1 VETMGAQGK
10 PDENAKEAGA
20 SASTTAAGSGAE
32 KSTRRSSRIQNE
44 MPVVVRGKWK
54 DGTPLAEE
62 AKTKTVSAHGGLIA
76 LAGTLDVGQALQLT
90 NPKNGRQS
98 TCYVRSIKQGA
109 AGMHEVGVQFTTA
122 SPRFWGVD
130 FPPSDWEEAE
140 RELPQARP
148 PGTSRRMIGW
158 LVLALIALSAVGAL
172 VYRVSRGPG
181 VSPSDDQGNTAS
193 QSQPAPQGVAP
204 EDASVIPGIEHFRI
218 AAATDF
224 DPAAVSWL
232 NDSGEQISG
241 MIAGNYSGTGE
252 SRAYVLVGKDKAWR
266 VVIVADG
273 RLRYDAS
280 YLKLALVARVRKE
293 FVRRITWAEFPAP
306 EGDGDG
312 LLIVRDG
319 ATSSSSVVLF
329 LRGDGIASAAPRDYR
344 QVSVGQFPR

>member
-1 VETMGAQGK
+1 MGEQGK
-10 PDENAKEAGA
+10 PDDNVKEAGA

-32 KSTRRSSRIQNE
+32 KSKSTRRSSRIQNE
-44 MPVVVRGKWK
+44 VPVVVRGKWK

-62 AKTKTVSAHGGLIA
+62 AKTLTVSAHGGLIA

-109 AGMHEVGVQFTTA
+109 GGMHEVGVQFTTA

-130 FPPSDWEEAE
+130 FPPSDWEEAKAE
-140 RELPQARP
+140 QPEARP
-148 PGTSRRMIGW
+148 PRTSRRLIGW
-158 LVLALIALSAVGAL
+158 LVLALVAVAVVVVLAYILS
-172 VYRVSRGPG
+172 SGPG
-181 VSPSDDQGNTAS
+181 APRSDEQGNAAS
-193 QSQPAPQGVAP
+193 QPQSAPQGVAP

-241 MIAGNYSGTGE
+241 MIAGNYTGMGE

-319 ATSSSSVVLF
+319 ATSSSGVVLF